1 MLSGDDILT
10 VYFSLVIERESVST
24 TIVRAMC
31 DVNRRV
37 ESVTFVRDEQNVVS
51 LWTTDDPPNLIVVRV
66 RCLSVLHTHP
76 HMYPERS
83 ASLHLKLVRYVKD
96 PVLLRTM

>member
-1 MLSGDDILT
+1 LT

-31 DVNRRV
+31 DVNRKV

-51 LWTTDDPPNLIVVRV
+51 LWTADDPP
-66 RCLSVLHTHP
+66 LSSWSC
-76 HMYPERS
+76 MSKIRS
-83 ASLHLKLVRYVKD
+83 S
-96 PVLLRTM
+96 